1 MFSRKIALLAAAY
14 LAGNVVSSVYSSKKW
29 KDVKIAA
36 SKAKESWESDKTVII
51 HNIIDTHKNFF
62 EDVKEMLSEDNQKLL
77 EKKKSQILWVVD
89 SFKSEWD
96 KLLKD
101 VGGKTSSVT
110 TRVQK
115 LYDDKKDELRSH
127 LQEVS
132 PDEMK
137 AVTDKLFTYFDSFMW
152 KLKKETPKKVKVVA
166 KKKTVKKPVAKKK
179 STTNKKTSTKKVA
192 SAKVEIKK

>member
-1 MFSRKIALLAAAY
+1 MFSRKIALLAAGY
-14 LAGNVVSSVYSSKKW
+14 VAGNIVSSLYNSQKW
-29 KDVKIAA
+29 KDVKKTV
-36 SKAKESWESDKTVII
+36 SKARKAGEDDKTVII

-62 EDVKEMLSEDNQKLL
+62 EDVKGMLSEDNQKLL
-77 EKKKSQILWVVD
+77 EKKKSQVLGVVD

-101 VGGKTSSVT
+101 AAGRTNSVST
-110 TRVQK
+110 KVQK
-115 LYDDKKDELRSH
+115 LYDEKKDELRSH

-137 AVTDKLFTYFDSFMW
+137 AVTDKLFTYFDTFMW
-152 KLKKETPKKVKVVA
+152 KLKKQTPKKVKAVA
-166 KKKTVKKPVAKKK
+166 KKKTIKKPVAKKK
-179 STTNKKTSTKKVA
+179 VATKKTTTKKVA